1 MGRWESREAWLAR
14 TGARMGQDG
23 QTAEPGRM
31 VSHDGGPG
39 GARMGRQQSQEGWLA
54 RTGGLG
60 WARMGG
66 QGRRI
71 G

>member
-23 QTAEPGRM
+23 QTVEPGRM

-39 GARMGRQQSQEGWLA
+39 
-54 RTGGLG
+54 
-60 WARMGG
+60 WAAGTAG
-66 QGRRI
+66 ENG
-71 G
+71 